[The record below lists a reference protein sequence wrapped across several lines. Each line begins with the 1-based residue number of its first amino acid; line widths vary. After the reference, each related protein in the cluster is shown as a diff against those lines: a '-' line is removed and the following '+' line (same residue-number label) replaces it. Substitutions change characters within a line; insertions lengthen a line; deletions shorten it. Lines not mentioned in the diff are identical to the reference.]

1 MVEGLTPATEE
12 ISDWAELLGEA
23 CRLRAET
30 PDVDARATERITN
43 AEEEIMMGMWKK
55 NVVGVLVG
63 MNERRSGGFKIFV
76 VE

>member
-43 AEEEIMMGMWKK
+43 AEEEIMMGMWKG
-55 NVVGVLVG
+55 NVVGVVG